1 MLPQVWRF
9 KHLSTLM
16 ITGLTE
22 NSTTRELPSDCGI
35 TGTIPLA
42 WPTQRQLPQL
52 RYLYMPNNKLSGPL
66 HPSYG
71 TWRTVVAVWLEKNLL
86 TGSIPAQYA
95 AWGLQRLRLS
105 FNQLQGTLPSFATGA
120 KPSLIQQSL
129 TRLYLDNNQISGE
142 LHLSCWQFHVS

>member
-1 MLPQVWRF
+1 MELGGVAQLRHLLVRYGCLHGVLPQVWRF

-16 ITGLTE
+16 ITGFTE

-71 TWRTVVAVWLEKNLL
+71 TWRTVVAVWLEK
-86 TGSIPAQYA
+86 T
-95 AWGLQRLRLS
+95 
-105 FNQLQGTLPSFATGA
+105 
-120 KPSLIQQSL
+120 
-129 TRLYLDNNQISGE
+129 
-142 LHLSCWQFHVS
+142 C